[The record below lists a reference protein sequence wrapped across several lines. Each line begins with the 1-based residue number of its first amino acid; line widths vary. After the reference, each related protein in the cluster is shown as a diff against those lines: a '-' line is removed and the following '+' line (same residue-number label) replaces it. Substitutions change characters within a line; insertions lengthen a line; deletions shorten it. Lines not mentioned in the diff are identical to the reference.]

1 MAWELLPSPTPA
13 RPSCAQAPA
22 RMPTQGSIPGCAAA
36 VGVAAARSQT
46 TGAGQACWGM
56 AVGEAAG
63 RSKEPNHRR
72 GGWVSAG
79 QERGGA
85 GAGGGAEHANEG
97 GDRISAAHLLQG
109 DGRGSYKENP
119 ARLGPAPCLWP
130 CISSLQPALHPA
142 SRLSPPRTLLPLAS
156 HRAHCAAA
164 DCVSRRCGG
173 SGAGKRRRERAAAI
187 RRWARPPHT
196 GKVCRPVSR
205 YGAASATR
213 PAVRACSICVGDQ
226 NARPTFH
233 WAE

>member
-1 MAWELLPSPTPA
+1 MGTSALANPGPSIVRSSASPHANA
-13 RPSCAQAPA
+13 RQHPGLRS
-22 RMPTQGSIPGCAAA
+22 GSRG
-36 VGVAAARSQT
+36 G
-46 TGAGQACWGM
+46 GG
-56 AVGEAAG
+56 
-63 RSKEPNHRR
+63 KEPNHRR
-72 GGWVSAG
+72 RASVLGHGSWGGGGPQQGAQPPARCTG

>member
-1 MAWELLPSPTPA
+1 MG
-13 RPSCAQAPA
+13 R
-22 RMPTQGSIPGCAAA
+22 RR
-36 VGVAAARSQT
+36 AAARSPT
-46 TGAGQACWGM
+46 TGAVQAQ
-56 AVGEAAG
+56 VKSAG
-63 RSKEPNHRR
+63 ARR
-72 GGWVSAG
+72 GGAR
-79 QERGGA
+79 ER
-85 GAGGGAEHANEG
+85 
-97 GDRISAAHLLQG
+97 
-109 DGRGSYKENP
+109 GRGSDQRGPSPTRRWARQLQGEP

-233 WAE
+233 WAECPGMISFPSQHLADW